1 MKRFGLAA
9 LMVCGVV
16 FCGYAQSEISID
28 STNIQHPKGK
38 NRWIIG
44 AELPVFSIAS
54 GGKAGLAT
62 VTFIYGKQ
70 KTERFFL
77 GYGISPSLHFDWRK
91 NDGFCGRKSLRN
103 GYLVIPL
110 YITFQLNTSNR
121 ESPFFFDFRRGLSG
135 YVDLIDGNLD
145 TIGLLTGVG
154 FGKKIKTQSGNYFS
168 ITANTRVTL
177 AISAIG
183 IVPDLYAGIGVN
195 YHF

>member
-1 MKRFGLAA
+1 MKRFVLAA

-28 STNIQHPKGK
+28 STNIQHSKGK

-91 NDGFCGRKSLRN
+91 
-103 GYLVIPL
+103 
-110 YITFQLNTSNR
+110 
-121 ESPFFFDFRRGLSG
+121 
-135 YVDLIDGNLD
+135 
-145 TIGLLTGVG
+145 
-154 FGKKIKTQSGNYFS
+154 
-168 ITANTRVTL
+168 TANTRVTL
-177 AISAIG
+177 AISAVG